1 MTKNIKNRILYFA
14 LAIISALAIIQPSS
28 ILAVDYSKGGWNQVR
43 VTSTITNAS
52 GGAIGSVNAG
62 EGVTQ
67 LYSDGNRVY
76 IEYSAGS
83 SFKRGF
89 ISKDNLYYSG
99 GYPQTAVG
107 LVKTSSNTYYAPN
120 TSFYAGSVNAGEYV
134 AVLCRPLNSSWA
146 YVEYNVPNGQRK
158 RAYINASNIEYYS
171 SNIARFYQDNNYKIP
186 HPVSS
191 YISVYAG
198 PDGNSYPVIGQIY
211 PSDNGRVY
219 KYVRFHDGNG
229 KYMQYVEYPSGNGIK
244 YGYIYE

>member
-62 EGVTQ
+62 EGVTH
-67 LYSDGNRVY
+67 
-76 IEYSAGS
+76 
-83 SFKRGF
+83 
-89 ISKDNLYYSG
+89 SG